1 MKALFLTFCALLP
14 WAIGSSQAPTTSPD
28 QAFIEV
34 EGYAEMEVVPD
45 EIYIQFYLKE
55 YEKDKVLQTIEMQ
68 ENQLTAELK
77 KAGINMREI
86 SVSDFESNFVRVDW
100 GKKDYRQEKKYDFKV
115 RTIQEVAKVFETFE
129 ALDIRNAD
137 INRFDHSERRKFENN
152 MRIDATKNAKTQ
164 ADEMLVAIGQKVGKA
179 LLIKE
184 HSPTQ
189 NRMPGVDYNGQMAQL
204 STLKGGAVVQ
214 YKKIKISASVFGR
227 FAIE

>member
-184 HSPTQ
+184 HSATQ